1 MILSYK
7 LMAILTLFISAL
19 LTQGCSMNQIHNYEK
34 NQPILMMEDYFN
46 GHVKGYGLI
55 QKYTGGVRRRFTVD
69 MQGQWKGNHG
79 TLDEDFIYD
88 DGEKQHRQWQL
99 TRTDEHHFNAV
110 ADDITGISHGEQY
123 GNAIHMTYVLQ
134 IPYNGKTI
142 NVTMDDWLYRV
153 NNQVV
158 LNNAVMKKFGIP
170 IGRITAS
177 FFKE

>member
-1 MILSYK
+1 MLRYK
-7 LMAILTLFISAL
+7 FMATITVCISAL
-19 LTQGCSMNQIHNYEK
+19 LFQGCSMNQIKNYQK
-34 NQPILMMEDYFN
+34 NHPVLMMEDYFT

-69 MQGQWKGNHG
+69 MHG
-79 TLDEDFIYD
+79 HWTGDHGILDEDFIYD

-99 TRTDEHHFNAV
+99 TRTDAHHFNAV
-110 ADDITGISHGEQY
+110 ADDVTGITHGEQY
-123 GNAIHMTYVLQ
+123 GNAIHMVYALQ
-134 IPYNGKTI
+134 IPYKGKTI
-142 NVTMDDWLYRV
+142 DVTMDDWLYRV
-153 NNQVV
+153 NDQVV